1 MNRQGRGMVHA
12 LIVDGVRTAFG
23 KRGGALRDV
32 RPDDLAA
39 TVLRELTTRND
50 LRPSQVDDVIL
61 GCVTQID
68 EQGMNIARLA
78 ALVAGFPETVP
89 GTSVNRMCGSGQQAV
104 NFGAQSVLAGANDI
118 VLAGGVESMSRV
130 PISSDAG
137 VLNEKLVAKYDI
149 VPQGIAADLVA
160 DKYEIKRE
168 QSAEVSLWSHRR
180 ALKAIDEG
188 RFRPEIVPVPVVDEQ
203 GAKRLF

>member
-1 MNRQGRGMVHA
+1 MPMTSAV
-12 LIVDGVRTAFG
+12 IVDAVRTAIG
-23 KRGGALRDV
+23 KRGGALKDV

-39 TVLRELTTRND
+39 HMLRGIVERND
-50 LRPSQVDDVIL
+50 LKPSLVDDVIL

-68 EQGMNIARLA
+68 EQGMNIARIA
-78 ALVAGFPETVP
+78 ALVAGFPATVP

-104 NFGAQSVLAGANDI
+104 NFGAQSVLAGGNDI

-137 VLNEKLVAKYDI
+137 VLNEKLVAKYDG
-149 VPQGIAADLVA
+149 VPPGLAADLGA
-160 DKYEIKRE
+160 DKYAMTRGEMDE
-168 QSAEVSLWSHRR
+168 FSLWSHRR